1 MPILLCKTADNNVPD
16 SPGKWRVGEVVVA
29 VSDDHTFGSQ
39 ETPEAGNF
47 YHVTVTDKTLAE
59 VQEYL
64 QGWHHEP
71 DTTQIS
77 AVGNDRLLEVT
88 STMVSASGQ
97 NAFTQAQVEGFC
109 TGLNEQY
116 PTANSSYDSH
126 QNASFRFNVT
136 VPIEQ
141 RDELIERIN
150 EFVRDVQYKRRRW
163 YINQAGRDFMDANNN
178 QASGPAATVGNY
190 LRDGLLD

>member
-1 MPILLCKTADNNVPD
+1 MAILLAKTADNPVPD
-16 SPGKWRVGEVVVA
+16 SPGKWRVGEIVA
-29 VSDDHTFGSQ
+29 AVEDDHTFGSQ
-39 ETPEAGNF
+39 ETPEAGHF
-47 YHVTVTDKTLAE
+47 YHVTVTDKTLEE
-59 VQEYL
+59 VQDYL

-71 DTTQIS
+71 TTTQIS
-77 AVGNDRLLEVT
+77 AVGNDRLIEVT
-88 STMVSASGQ
+88 STMVSTSGG

-109 TGLNEQY
+109 TDLNEQY

-136 VPIEQ
+136 VPLAQRDTLIEQ
-141 RDELIERIN
+141 IN
-150 EFVRDVQYKRRRW
+150 EFVRDTQYRRRRW
-163 YINQAGRDFMDANNN
+163 YINQAGRDFMNANNN